1 MKITVKK
8 LKKLIR
14 EAYVKRYQIDDL
26 GGGGVTRQEIVNA
39 PPRFER
45 QFLQQVYEK
54 IYNERLVELV
64 NRMRQRAGMGL
75 LSYNDRKELLDFINE
90 LDQNTLYD
98 LQSAAF
104 EEARTEIERYVND
117 QMQVNPLT
125 RSDYPGE
132 GTKMIDA
139 TRRSQLF
146 FTDNDFVAIYPDPD
160 SIPFQDIQRVSRLPS
175 SELKGVAPGA
185 IQYHSGQEGRD
196 IDAYVDMIAAQSA
209 KQKEELFKTD
219 KTEPIQG
226 DSIKKDK
233 LNLPPE
239 RPDSYVRSP
248 DYITKTLE
256 TDKMSQQELDKMQIE
271 DFGGEFLPTD
281 VYDAN
286 EVIPGESS
294 RKITRDF
301 MRNRK

>member
-26 GGGGVTRQEIVNA
+26 GGGGVTRQEVIDA

-54 IYNERLVELV
+54 MYNERLVELV

-75 LSYNDRKELLDFINE
+75 LSYEDRKELLDFINK
-90 LDQNTLYD
+90 LDEDTLYD
-98 LQSAAF
+98 LQSTAF

-160 SIPFQDIQRVSRLPS
+160 AIPFQDIQRVARLPS
-175 SELKGVAPGA
+175 SELKGIAPGA
-185 IQYHSGQEGRD
+185 VQYHGGQEGRD
-196 IDAYVDMIAAQSA
+196 IDAYVNMIAAQSA
-209 KQKEELFKTD
+209 KTD
-219 KTEPIQG
+219 TTDPIQG
-226 DSIKKDK
+226 DSVKKGK
-233 LNLPPE
+233 LNLPPK

-248 DYITKTLE
+248 EYITQTIE

-281 VYDAN
+281 IYDAG
-286 EVIPGESS
+286 EVVPGESS
-294 RKITRDF
+294 RKATRDF